1 MAPASTI
8 SGRSVAIEG
17 VSLRDRSGR
26 CRILL
31 LPGDDDEAV
40 GVQREGGAVETAEE
54 LDLAPAL
61 RPQHVQQLVSRV
73 ESDLAVAD
81 QFLRRVLRF
90 GRALEAPPAGAPAAR
105 RRIEL
110 VLDADGRAAP
120 AHPFLRR
127 QIGRASCR
135 ERVSIAVVAVS

>member
-17 VSLRDRSGR
+17 ISLRDRSGR

-31 LPGDDDEAV
+31 LPGDHDEAV

-61 RPQHVQQLVSRV
+61 RSEHVQQLVSRV
-73 ESDLAVAD
+73 EPDLALAD
-81 QFLRRVLRF
+81 QFVRRLLRF
-90 GRALEAPPAGAPAAR
+90 RRRALEAPPPGAPAAR

-110 VLDADGRAAP
+110 VLDSDGRVAP
-120 AHPFLRR
+120 AHPLFRR
-127 QIGRASCR
+127 QRAHTL
-135 ERVSIAVVAVS
+135 VAVTRV

>member
-17 VSLRDRSGR
+17 ISLRDRSGR

-40 GVQREGGAVETAEE
+40 GVQRERGAVEAAEE

-61 RPQHVQQLVSRV
+61 RAQHVQQLVSRV
-73 ESDLAVAD
+73 ESDLALAD
-81 QFLRRVLRF
+81 QFLRAVLRF
-90 GRALEAPPAGAPAAR
+90 GRRALEAPPASAPAAR
-105 RRIEL
+105 RRVEL
-110 VLDADGRAAP
+110 VLDADGRAAA
-120 AHPFLRR
+120 AHALFRR
-127 QIGRASCR
+127 QRAH
-135 ERVSIAVVAVS
+135 ALVA